1 MAKSFDFNKLKP
13 KTMIVTLSDEEKT
26 KLIVKTPTKALQE
39 ELTEIKDALSDDADD
54 DEALEALYEV
64 VSKIMSN
71 NTNNIKISVDK
82 LKDLYDDSDYLLAF
96 LQVYYDFVNEFIDTK
111 K

>member
-13 KTMIVTLSDEEKT
+13 KTMTVTLSDEVKT

-39 ELTEIKDALSDDADD
+39 ELIEIKDALSDDADD

-96 LQVYYDFVNEFIDTK
+96 LQVYYDFVNEFIDEK